1 MTPLT
6 LIHNNWYY
14 LITGPSVLLLENTSP
29 VVVKVCIS
37 LVSFIFTFYNIIN
50 IFSYCHIV
58 CPFLR
63 SIKCG
68 LVFLN
73 HNARVL
79 IPLDLLIAE
88 NQFHWV
94 VDFGELLIGKPDH
107 QSQSP

>member
-6 LIHNNWYY
+6 LIQSNWYY
-14 LITGPSVLLLENTSP
+14 LITGPSVLLLENTSL

-37 LVSFIFTFYNIIN
+37 LGSFIFTFYNIIN

-68 LVFLN
+68 LVLN
-73 HNARVL
+73 YNARVL
-79 IPLDLLIAE
+79 TPLDLLIAE
-88 NQFHWV
+88 NEFQWMV
-94 VDFGELLIGKPDH
+94 GFGELLIGEPDH
-107 QSQSP
+107 QSP